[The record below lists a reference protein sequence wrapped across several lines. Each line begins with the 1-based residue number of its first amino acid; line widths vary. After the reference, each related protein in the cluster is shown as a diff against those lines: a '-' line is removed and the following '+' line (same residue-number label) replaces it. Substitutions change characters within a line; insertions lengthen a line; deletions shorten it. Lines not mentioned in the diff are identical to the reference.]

1 MNHILKNHPKMKN
14 EEAKLIEVIS
24 NPAIILEGDFEEVL
38 AAKFYPKS
46 PVTADK
52 YLVVAYKEIN
62 KLDGFLIT
70 AYFTRRLSKRRKV
83 LWKP

>member
-52 YLVVAYKEIN
+52 
-62 KLDGFLIT
+62 
-70 AYFTRRLSKRRKV
+70 
-83 LWKP
+83 